1 MARKAKHSHRPK
13 RKGRSLASL
22 RRFSGNRLPRA
33 SILIACEGTET
44 EPNYFTAFRREL
56 KLSSVEVEIEGKS
69 SASAPRRVVEL
80 AIRRRDERKRDAKRS
95 EYLTE
100 YDEIWC
106 VIDVE
111 SPARNTT
118 FISAIR
124 RAEQEN
130 IELAVSNPA
139 FEYWY
144 LCHYVETTRVFS
156 DGQDVKR
163 ILKTYI
169 PDYSESKDVFSEL
182 YPATELAVERAKRI
196 ISNHPG
202 DEAFPNPSTSVF
214 KLVER
219 LKKIASN

>member
-1 MARKAKHSHRPK
+1 MARKVKHGRRPK
-13 RKGRSLASL
+13 RKGRSQASL

-33 SILIACEGTET
+33 SILIACEGAET
-44 EPNYFTAFRREL
+44 EPNYFTAFRRAL

-69 SASAPRRVVEL
+69 SASAPLRVVEF
-80 AIRRRDERKRDAKRS
+80 AIRKRNERKWDAKRS
-95 EYLTE
+95 EHLME

-111 SPARNTT
+111 NPARNTT
-118 FISAIR
+118 FFSAIC

-163 ILKTYI
+163 VLRIHI

-202 DEAFPNPSTSVF
+202 DEAFPNPSTFVF

-219 LKKIASN
+219 LKKLASN